1 MIGKDDLHGATA
13 ICIAADKA
21 LLFEDIEL
29 VLDRGGGVEPGRFAD
44 FSHGG
49 GIALALGGA
58 LDEFEDRHLAGGQL
72 RLGCRGLRYRG
83 LRGGVLGHTQIVPQ
97 VGDKFKQMFELF
109 LQMSVGGYMVFL
121 SNKCSKTFPKV
132 LAGSRRRTM
141 SAITIDTS
149 KVIDFQGFSANPSGI
164 SLNRRGRLARTVV
177 VLSLAIVLGSVVSA
191 KAGAGTEAAAS
202 KAYSFITVTV
212 APGDTV
218 WSLANR
224 VAAGGDV
231 RSLVSEIISANSL
244 ASVDLTA
251 GQKLRI
257 PLS

>member
-1 MIGKDDLHGATA
+1 
-13 ICIAADKA
+13 
-21 LLFEDIEL
+21 
-29 VLDRGGGVEPGRFAD
+29 
-44 FSHGG
+44 
-49 GIALALGGA
+49 
-58 LDEFEDRHLAGGQL
+58 
-72 RLGCRGLRYRG
+72 
-83 LRGGVLGHTQIVPQ
+83 
-97 VGDKFKQMFELF
+97 
-109 LQMSVGGYMVFL
+109 
-121 SNKCSKTFPKV
+121 
-132 LAGSRRRTM
+132 M
-141 SAITIDTS
+141 SAITITN
-149 KVIDFQGFSANPSGI
+149 QGFAANPSGI

-191 KAGAGTEAAAS
+191 KAGAGTEAAAT

-224 VAAGGDV
+224 VAASGDV
-231 RSLVSEIISANSL
+231 RSLVSEIITVNSL